1 MSNINNYLEDIKDM
15 LENLLPHHRW
25 FKKVQAVENFEMDG
39 TYISINRNECGVDVV
54 VSVMNED
61 SEVMEHRITLAIYR
75 SYSSDEVTVRV
86 TSMNLQSINCSSE
99 RDFNHILS
107 MRLELAYEALQEF
120 ADKTL

>member
-1 MSNINNYLEDIKDM
+1 MSKINNHLEDIKDM

-39 TYISINRNECGVDVV
+39 TYISINRKERGVDVV
-54 VSVMNED
+54 ISVMDED
-61 SEVMEHRITLAIYR
+61 SEIVEHRITLAIYQ

>member
-1 MSNINNYLEDIKDM
+1 MSKINNHLEDIKDM

-39 TYISINRNECGVDVV
+39 TYISINRKERGVDVV
-54 VSVMNED
+54 VSVMDED
-61 SEVMEHRITLAIYR
+61 SEVAEHRITLAIYQ
-75 SYSSDEVTVRV
+75 SYSSDEVAVRV

>member
-54 VSVMNED
+54 VSVMDED
-61 SEVMEHRITLAIYR
+61 SEIVEHRITLAIYQ

-86 TSMNLQSINCSSE
+86 TSVNLQSINCSSE

-107 MRLELAYEALQEF
+107 LRLELAYEALQEF

>member
-39 TYISINRNECGVDVV
+39 TYISINRNECGVDVG
-54 VSVMNED
+54 VSVMDED
-61 SEVMEHRITLAIYR
+61 SEIVEHRITLAIYQ

-86 TSMNLQSINCSSE
+86 TSVNLQSINCSSE

-107 MRLELAYEALQEF
+107 LRLELAYEALQEF